1 MAEVLAT
8 MAIDDNV
15 LTVGQANRTLIFILA
30 CEAFAACSTERNRS
44 RMLSSWDRLTVLEK
58 KALKHAVRIPRRSLR
73 TRTLLKLAGVEE
85 RAQPI
90 HGKDDVRNHVV
101 RAKHVR
107 FDVSE
112 RADVND
118 TKTSSKARGNHARAK
133 HVRFDFVNRADVNAT
148 NTSSEARG
156 ATATRRASL

>member
-1 MAEVLAT
+1 MGETEPIFFYEMADVVAT
-8 MAIDDNV
+8 LAIDDNV

-44 RMLSSWDRLTVLEK
+44 RMVSSWDRL
-58 KALKHAVRIPRRSLR
+58 IPRRSLR

-118 TKTSSKARGNHARAK
+118 TKTSS
-133 HVRFDFVNRADVNAT
+133 
-148 NTSSEARG
+148 EARG

>member
-1 MAEVLAT
+1 MGETEPIFFYEMADVVAT
-8 MAIDDNV
+8 LAIDDNV

-44 RMLSSWDRLTVLEK
+44 RMVSSWDRL
-58 KALKHAVRIPRRSLR
+58 IPRRSLR

-156 ATATRRASL
+156 ATATRRVSL

>member
-1 MAEVLAT
+1 M
-8 MAIDDNV
+8 
-15 LTVGQANRTLIFILA
+15 GA
-30 CEAFAACSTERNRS
+30 CEAFAACPTERNRS
-44 RMLSSWDRLTVLEK
+44 RMWSTWDKLTLLEK
-58 KALKHAVRIPRRSLR
+58 QALKHAVRIPRHALR

-90 HGKDDVRNHVV
+90 PGKDDVSSHVS

-107 FDVSE
+107 FDVNN
-112 RADVND
+112 RADVNA
-118 TKTSSKARGNHARAK
+118 TKRSSKARGNHARAK

-156 ATATRRASL
+156 ATATRRVSL